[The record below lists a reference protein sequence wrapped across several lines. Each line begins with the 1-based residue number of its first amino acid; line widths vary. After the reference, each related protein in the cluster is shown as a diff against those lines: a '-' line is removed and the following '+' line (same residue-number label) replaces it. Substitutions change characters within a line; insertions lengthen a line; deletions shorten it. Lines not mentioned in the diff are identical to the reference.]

1 MLLRR
6 GRNIIYFPYLYYN
19 NSLLTKILQS
29 KHFFCSK
36 KNVPTPKC
44 IPGGSNTLK
53 WNL

>member
-36 KNVPTPKC
+36 KNVPIPKC